1 MNTLKSICINDYIT
15 VPFKRDTLT
24 CPINGITMSSDDIWQ
39 ILNIQF
45 PPTHIYAI
53 CTKDKS
59 KSALITRDNFMKSEE
74 ELFPEVYGETTV
86 IEETVVTKPEQPEIF
101 SEIVKESEQ
110 VETSP
115 VVEEVTTIE
124 EPVKVEETV
133 VIEEPVSAEK
143 TDDVN
148 EEFLV
153 GGNASSFQ
161 DETAE
166 PVVNDVIETE
176 DVKPETIPAQSKQ
189 NQNYNKNKKKK
200 NR

>member
-1 MNTLKSICINDYIT
+1 MSTLKSICINDYIT
-15 VPFKRDTLT
+15 VPFKRDTIT

-45 PPTHIYAI
+45 PPTHIYAM
-53 CTKDKS
+53 CAKDKS
-59 KSALITRDNFMKSEE
+59 KSVLITRDNFMKSEE

-86 IEETVVTKPEQPEIF
+86 IEEPVVTKPEPPEIF

-110 VETSP
+110 VETTP

-133 VIEEPVSAEK
+133 VIEEPVSEEK
-143 TDDVN
+143 TDDAN
-148 EEFLV
+148 DEFLV

-161 DETAE
+161 DES
-166 PVVNDVIETE
+166 VVNDVIETE
-176 DVKPETIPAQSKQ
+176 DVKPETIPAQPKQ